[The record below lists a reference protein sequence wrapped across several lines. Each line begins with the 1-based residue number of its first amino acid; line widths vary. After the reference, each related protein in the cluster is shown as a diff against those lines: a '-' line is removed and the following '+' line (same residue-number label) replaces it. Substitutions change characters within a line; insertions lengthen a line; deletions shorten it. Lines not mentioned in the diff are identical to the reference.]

1 MDTQRSEYSE
11 DGGASTFRSGYGG
24 SVASLSYSQ
33 AGSHD
38 SRSSRSSF
46 LNNYEQ
52 KFLKRKAEKKK
63 KKERETKNNQIVIST
78 EERFKAD
85 READRQARKL
95 EMAAWMTPPTVLKR
109 IELANRK
116 RSRERMKGVL
126 EWYSSMGQEMQP
138 TFTPPTNGDG
148 AESSASVDPIVQEK
162 LENQQQALAV
172 TLERQLMELKMKLAC
187 VERLTEE
194 PHKSPAKQLVGP
206 GKIRRRRAGPGHQLS
221 PLHEERQA
229 TISNHAASLSQLPA
243 TIPSRMSGSA
253 STGALQQQK
262 HSNSS
267 LDTEDAADKAELER
281 FLKLHRRL
289 VGDEFMV
296 PVCIF

>member
-11 DGGASTFRSGYGG
+11 DGGASTFRSGYGE

-63 KKERETKNNQIVIST
+63 KKERETKNNQVVIST

-116 RSRERMKGVL
+116 RSRERMKDVL
-126 EWYSSMGQEMQP
+126 EWYPSMGQEMQP
-138 TFTPPTNGDG
+138 SFTPPTNDG
-148 AESSASVDPIVQEK
+148 AESSVVMDPIVQEK

-172 TLERQLMELKMKLAC
+172 MLERQLTELKMKLAC

-194 PHKSPAKQLVGP
+194 PYMSPAKQLVGL

-221 PLHEERQA
+221 PLHEDRQV
-229 TISNHAASLSQLPA
+229 TIKNHAASVSQLPA
-243 TIPSRMSGSA
+243 TIPLRMSGST
-253 STGALQQQK
+253 STGALRQQI
-262 HSNSS
+262 HSTSPAE
-267 LDTEDAADKAELER
+267 TEAAADKAELER

-289 VGDEFMV
+289 VGDASMV
-296 PVCIF
+296 P

>member
-38 SRSSRSSF
+38 SRSTRSSF

-52 KFLKRKAEKKK
+52 RFLKRKAEKKK
-63 KKERETKNNQIVIST
+63 KRERETKSNQVVIST

-85 READRQARKL
+85 READRQVRKL

-109 IELANRK
+109 NEQANRK

-138 TFTPPTNGDG
+138 TFTPPTNDG
-148 AESSASVDPIVQEK
+148 SESGVAIDPIMQDK
-162 LENQQQALAV
+162 LENQQQVLAF

-194 PHKSPAKQLVGP
+194 PRLSPAKQLAGP
-206 GKIRRRRAGPGHQLS
+206 GKTRRRRAGPGYQLS
-221 PLHEERQA
+221 PLHEDRITANQA
-229 TISNHAASLSQLPA
+229 AINSHAASSSQLPIP
-243 TIPSRMSGSA
+243 IPSRMSGSA
-253 STGALQQQK
+253 STGALR
-262 HSNSS
+262 HLVSS
-267 LDTEDAADKAELER
+267 FEHEDAADKAELES

-289 VGDEFMV
+289 VSSTAAPHV
-296 PVCIF
+296 YI